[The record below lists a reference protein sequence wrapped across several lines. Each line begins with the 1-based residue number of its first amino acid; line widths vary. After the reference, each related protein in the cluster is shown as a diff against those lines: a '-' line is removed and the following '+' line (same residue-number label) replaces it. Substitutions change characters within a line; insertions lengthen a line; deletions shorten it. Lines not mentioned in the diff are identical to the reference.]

1 MTTVPSAP
9 GRMVDG
15 ALRSQVGRRARTASP
30 RGGGEMRL
38 GSSAVMTLALYL
50 WDGAGRSAV
59 VPLPALVAPLQA
71 HPSAATSTREYGGGS
86 GTLMG
91 QPPACGDCVKLCL
104 AGRFR
109 HAAAT
114 AEW

>member
-1 MTTVPSAP
+1 MTTVRSAP

-15 ALRSQVGRRARTASP
+15 ALRSQVGRRACTASS
-30 RGGGEMRL
+30 RDVAEMRL
-38 GSSAVMTLALYL
+38 SSSAVMTFALYL

-71 HPSAATSTREYGGGS
+71 HPSAATSTREDGGG
-86 GTLMG
+86 GGALMG
-91 QPPACGDCVKLCL
+91 PPPACGDYVKLCL

-109 HAAAT
+109 HAAPA
-114 AEW
+114 ADW

>member
-15 ALRSQVGRRARTASP
+15 ALRSQVGRRARTASS
-30 RGGGEMRL
+30 RDVAEMRP
-38 GSSAVMTLALYL
+38 SSAAVMTLALYL
-50 WDGAGRSAV
+50 WDGAGRSAA

-71 HPSAATSTREYGGGS
+71 HPSAATSTREDGEGT

-104 AGRFR
+104 ACGFR